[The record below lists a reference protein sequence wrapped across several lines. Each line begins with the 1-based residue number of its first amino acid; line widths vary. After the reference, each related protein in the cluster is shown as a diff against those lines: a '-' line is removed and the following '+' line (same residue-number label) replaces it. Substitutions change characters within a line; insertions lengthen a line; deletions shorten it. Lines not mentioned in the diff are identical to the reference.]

1 MAISFTSREFRE
13 QQAHV
18 FDLADQGEQVII
30 RRRRK
35 QAYILVPITESNESI
50 TPELQTKIDKAR
62 EEYKKGETLGFASS
76 EALNAWLDSL

>member
-35 QAYILVPITESNESI
+35 QAYILVPITDSNESI
-50 TPELQTKIDKAR
+50 PPELQTRIDKAR
-62 EEYKKGETLGFASS
+62 EEYKKGETLGFTSS